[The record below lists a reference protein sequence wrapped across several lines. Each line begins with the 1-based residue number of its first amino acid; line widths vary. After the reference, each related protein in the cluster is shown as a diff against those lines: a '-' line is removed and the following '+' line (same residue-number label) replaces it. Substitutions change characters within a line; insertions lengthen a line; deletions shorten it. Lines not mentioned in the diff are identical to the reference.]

1 MVMFGGEVMKSK
13 KKFMAVA
20 SALETAVAYDDN
32 SKYELMVD
40 AASQLRTILAGDE
53 VALTRADKVRVLKS
67 LTKAKVRAF
76 MKGSPE
82 SYRTFRTLDSISTDI
97 VRLL

>member
-13 KKFMAVA
+13 KRFLAVA
-20 SALETAVAYDDN
+20 STLETAVAYDDS
-32 SKYELMVD
+32 SKYDLMID
-40 AASQLRTILAGDE
+40 AAAQLRTMLTGDD

-76 MKGSPE
+76 MKGTTE
-82 SYRTFRTLDSISTDI
+82 SYQTFRTLDTISTDI
-97 VRLL
+97 VKLL